1 MMKTTLRILEQRIL
15 HRAENPGAENL
26 PRSEILER
34 MEEIKEGIE
43 GIKEELKDIK
53 KEIGGI
59 KEEIK
64 DVKKEI
70 GEIKD
75 GSFHHQEEVIPE
87 PH

>member
-43 GIKEELKDIK
+43 GLKEEIKDIK
-53 KEIGGI
+53 KEIV
-59 KEEIK
+59 EIK
-64 DVKKEI
+64 D
-70 GEIKD
+70 D
-75 GSFHHQEEVIPE
+75 SFHLQDEVVPE
-87 PH
+87 PLQA